1 VGRAHPTF
9 LFAGSVGRSDFPG
22 GSHDL
27 LIQMIK
33 EKLLILPEQTKVYP
47 GHGPATTLRSEKKF
61 NPFLT

>member
-22 GSHDL
+22 GSHEL

-47 GHGPATTLRSEKKF
+47 GHGPVTTLRNEKKF